1 MFGIPFSVYV
11 NFERERERKRERV
24 RIRES
29 SKFLPVSTKLLS
41 VELEAAVLH
50 FLSFSVSRSHGG
62 EGEDDIEGS
71 ERNRGV
77 SLAE

>member
-1 MFGIPFSVYV
+1 M
-11 NFERERERKRERV
+11 

-29 SKFLPVSTKLLS
+29 SKFSPVSTKLLS
-41 VELEAAVLH
+41 VELEAAVLR
-50 FLSFSVSRSHGG
+50 FVSFSVGRCHRG